1 MTHFVGLDVSQ
12 KMTAICVVDKDG
24 RRIWRGQC
32 PSVPEHIAVVVRRYA
47 GEDARI
53 GIETGAMTPWLVHEL
68 RNLGLEV
75 VCLDARHARAALK
88 MQINKTDQND
98 AEGLAQIVRTGW
110 YRSVH
115 VKSFDSHRA
124 RALLGARTQLV
135 GMTTRLSNH
144 IRGVLKTFG
153 LLPGAMRGLPFD
165 RKVEAL
171 LLDRSDV
178 ALIVR
183 PMLVAWRQL
192 REQIAAFDKAIRVLV
207 RSNSSCRLLMSVPG
221 IGVLS
226 ALAYVSTVEDPA
238 RFVRSRSVGAHLG
251 LTPRQYQSGEVD
263 RSGRISRCGDTLART
278 LMYEAAVVILTRV
291 KRASSL
297 KDWAR
302 AIAKRSGHGKARV
315 ALARK
320 LSVIMHSIW
329 RSGEPFRWSE
339 HAGAAYAIVLRSI
352 RARFADVMVARRAK
366 VRVAARMGL
375 ERRRLYAS
383 SLWTLQRL
391 CFGPDVAADYSDRGE
406 NRDPGRR
413 QEKPLTKETRLE
425 NAPVW
430 QGVL

>member
-1 MTHFVGLDVSQ
+1 MQITTIGLDLAKNVFQ
-12 KMTAICVVDKDG
+12 VHGVDAEGTVVVRRKLRRAKVREFFAGLTPCLVGMDACGTAHFWARELIATGHQVKIMPPSYVKAYVRRGKTDAADDG
-24 RRIWRGQC
+24 DLRRRQCWPQIWRGQC
-32 PSVPEHIAVVVRRYA
+32 PTVPEQISVLVRRHA
-47 GEDARI
+47 GDDARI

-75 VCLDARHARAALK
+75 VCLDARHARAALE

-115 VKSFDSHRA
+115 VKSFESHRL

-171 LLDRSDV
+171 ILDHSDI

-183 PMLVAWRQL
+183 PMLVAWRQV
-192 REQIAAFDKAIRVLV
+192 REQIGVFDKAIRVLV
-207 RSNSSCRLLMSVPG
+207 KSNSACRLLMSVPG

-226 ALAYVSTVEDPA
+226 ALAYVSTVEDPG
-238 RFVRSRSVGAHLG
+238 RFGRSRSVGAHLG

-278 LMYEAAVVILTRV
+278 LLYEAAVVILTRL

-297 KDWAR
+297 KDWGH
-302 AIAKRSGHGKARV
+302 AIARRSGNGKARV
-315 ALARK
+315 AVARK
-320 LSVIMHSIW
+320 LSVILHSVW
-329 RSGEPFRWSE
+329 RSGQPFRWSE
-339 HAGAAYAIVLRSI
+339 HTNAA
-352 RARFADVMVARRAK
+352 
-366 VRVAARMGL
+366 
-375 ERRRLYAS
+375 
-383 SLWTLQRL
+383 
-391 CFGPDVAADYSDRGE
+391 
-406 NRDPGRR
+406 
-413 QEKPLTKETRLE
+413 
-425 NAPVW
+425 
-430 QGVL
+430 